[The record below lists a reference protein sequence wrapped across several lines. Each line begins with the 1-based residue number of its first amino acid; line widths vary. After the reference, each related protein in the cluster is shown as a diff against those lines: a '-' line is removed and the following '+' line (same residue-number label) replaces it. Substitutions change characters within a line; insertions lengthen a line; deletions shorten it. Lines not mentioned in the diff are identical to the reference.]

1 MAKKGKDGKGGKG
14 KGKQR
19 GVAAVE
25 TERPAAAAAP
35 VAPPPL
41 APAPRSGP
49 RSFADLVERVTVGRL
64 CYGEPVSAGGRTIVP
79 VTRVRASGGD
89 RLDARPMG
97 YIEVGADGTRF
108 EPIHDPEAGVRML
121 RAAATAAITVA
132 GAVAG
137 LRALRRGGRRRLLSR
152 GD

>member
-25 TERPAAAAAP
+25 PERAAATAAP
-35 VAPPPL
+35 LPPL
-41 APAPRSGP
+41 PAPRSGP